1 MKKRTP
7 FIFSIFILPLL
18 LQLSCSTTRVI
29 PEGESRLVAN
39 KLNVIDGSR
48 YNTHDLAAY
57 IEQKPNSSFIFGWNP
72 YLNIYNRSSE
82 KDNGW
87 NRFLK
92 RLGQPPVILDTSL
105 IAESKENILDHLK
118 YQGYYNSIVTDSVV
132 TNKKKST
139 VHYNIT
145 LGEQYIIDSVTY
157 IIKNSEVEDIF
168 FKDTLNSPIKRGTLL
183 SESRLEEETK
193 RVSDYFNERGYYTF
207 GKNNLFFSAD
217 TIGRRGRASLEY
229 HIRDYSRNESGEDA
243 VPLQRYR
250 FGEVYISS
258 NGSNAPFPWFRQ
270 REKDSSVKDNID
282 TVRFKDINVIFRK
295 KSIVNRMLMNRMN
308 LIKKDSLYNAGSVS
322 NTYNRFS
329 NLGIFS
335 GVNIQLEESAPNVIK
350 TDIKLTSSAL
360 QGYKV
365 NLEISSNSSGLLGVS
380 PAISY
385 FHKNLFRGGEI
396 FSLSFMGDFQ
406 FKFND
411 NVNSTEF
418 GVSTS
423 LSIPNIIFFPD
434 DWFASINIPRT
445 EFSLSYNFQER
456 PEYRRNIISASFG
469 YIWSS
474 GERLFLRVSPIQV
487 SIVKLFNIS
496 DSFYESLEDPFLRNS
511 YQDHFNFGLG
521 ANIYYT
527 TDASSSPKKS
537 YFYLRWQNEVAGNFL
552 SLFNNAMKSDAEGH
566 KLIWN
571 SPYSQ
576 YFRTELTAV
585 YTYRFGKR
593 NNHAFAV
600 RGLAGYGKGYGNSI
614 SLPFEKLFWAG
625 GAYSLRAWQA
635 RGVGPGDS
643 PVDKTFSILNQT
655 GDVRFEANIEY
666 RFPLFWSFEGALFLE
681 AGNVWNRKEFKNFYR
696 HIAAD
701 WGFGLRLNLDFALL
715 RLDCGV
721 KIYDPSMH
729 LWTGPER
736 WFKKDNYGIQF
747 GIGYPF

>member
-1 MKKRTP
+1 MNRRTL
-7 FIFSIFILPLL
+7 FIFSISVLPLL

-39 KLNVIDGSR
+39 KVNVINGPR
-48 YNTHDLAAY
+48 YNTHNLATY
-57 IEQKPNSSFIFGWNP
+57 IEQKPNSSFVFGWNP
-72 YLNIYNRSSE
+72 FLNIYNWSNG

-105 IAESKENILDHLK
+105 IAESKKKLLDHLK
-118 YQGYYNSIVTDSVV
+118 YQGYYNAMVEDSVV

-157 IIKNSEVEDIF
+157 IIENRQVADLF
-168 FKDTLNSPIKRGTLL
+168 LKDTLNSPIKRGTLL
-183 SESRLEEETK
+183 SESRMEEETK

-207 GKNNLFFSAD
+207 SKNNLFFSAD
-217 TIGRRGRASLEY
+217 TIGRQGRATLEY
-229 HIRDYSRNESGEDA
+229 HIRDYSRNENGEGA
-243 VPLQRYR
+243 APLKKYR

-258 NGSNAPFPWFRQ
+258 TGNSTLSPGFHQ
-270 REKDSSVKDNID
+270 RENDFAAEDNMD
-282 TVRFKDINVIFRK
+282 TVRFKDINVIFK
-295 KSIVNRMLMNRMN
+295 KRSIVNRMLMNRMN
-308 LIKKDSLYNAGSVS
+308 LIKKDSLYNARSVS

-335 GVNIQLEESAPNVIK
+335 GVNIRLEESDSNVVK
-350 TDIKLTSSAL
+350 TDIRLTSSAL

-365 NLEISSNSSGLLGVS
+365 NLEISSNSSGLLGIS
-380 PAISY
+380 PTISY

-396 FSLSFMGDFQ
+396 FSLSLMGDFQ

-411 NVNSTEF
+411 NVSSTEF
-418 GVSTS
+418 GASTS

-434 DWFASINIPRT
+434 DWFSSINIPRT

-456 PEYRRNIISASFG
+456 SEYRRSIISASFG
-469 YIWSS
+469 YTWSS
-474 GERLFLRVSPIQV
+474 KERLFLRINPIQV
-487 SIVKLFNIS
+487 GIVRLFNIS

-511 YQDHFNFGLG
+511 YQNHFNFGLG
-521 ANIYYT
+521 ANLYYT

-537 YFYLRWQNEVAGNFL
+537 YFYLRWQNEVAGNLL
-552 SLFNNAMKSDAEGH
+552 SLFNSTMKSDAEGH

-593 NNHAFAV
+593 NNQTLAV

-666 RFPLFWSFEGALFLE
+666 RFPLFWSFEGAAFLE
-681 AGNVWNRKEFKNFYR
+681 AGNVWNRKEFKDFYR

-701 WGFGLRLNLDFALL
+701 WGLGLRLNLGFALL
-715 RLDCGV
+715 RLDCGI
-721 KIYDPSMH
+721 KIYDPSMN
-729 LWTGPER
+729 LWIDPDR
-736 WFKKDNYGIQF
+736 WLKKDNYGIQF